1 MFPNEKGKVIS
12 DTLSSFYG
20 DVNRAVGKLAGC
32 TDEGTIIV
40 CNIFLNDAH
49 WYNGSYR

>member
-12 DTLSSFYG
+12 DTLSSFNR
-20 DVNRAVGKLAGC
+20 DVNRAAAKLAGC
-32 TDEGTIIV
+32 TDEGTII